1 MAVDDAQLAA
11 IAAAIN
17 DPAAPDLAAR
27 LRAAFPAL
35 TFTVCADDDVI
46 RARPVVERE
55 RFNLYLVDGSSHCM
69 SLTSDAAVASGVV
82 VAEVTDAVPVTARAD
97 RGVVQETPVAVPTQA
112 YGITTEAWNK
122 PQRIYRGR
130 VIDD

>member
-1 MAVDDAQLAA
+1 MAVDAAQLEA
-11 IAAAIN
+11 IAGAID
-17 DPAAPDLAAR
+17 DPAAPGLVVR
-27 LRAAFPAL
+27 LRADFPAL

-82 VAEVTDAVPVTARAD
+82 VAEVS
-97 RGVVQETPVAVPTQA
+97 
-112 YGITTEAWNK
+112 
-122 PQRIYRGR
+122 
-130 VIDD
+130 